1 MKIPGPQRDRKDG
14 RKRNYNSLA
23 VGDELR
29 TGTVR
34 APGKR
39 RGSAVLVIL
48 VLLAAMSI
56 IVIANTHTLHA
67 LKQELQLLDQRQNQR
82 LNAGPG
88 R

>member
-1 MKIPGPQRDRKDG
+1 
-14 RKRNYNSLA
+14 
-23 VGDELR
+23 
-29 TGTVR
+29 
-34 APGKR
+34 
-39 RGSAVLVIL
+39 VLVIL